1 MGLPLAKALQ
11 YVNRLTP
18 NAKDYRSWAVSD
30 FIVYKKKWV
39 DEHVTLEE
47 QQKTWALYLKWAA
60 LCNANPASW
69 SSSNG
74 TAFTNNLETR
84 KFRYT
89 PGTDKDKAPTLEAS
103 SNATLPATQR
113 EVTLAGVG
121 QCEYFAT
128 QAYQALKAGGAAG
141 TTPRVDK
148 ISTPG
153 HNWVIVNHSSDASS
167 SPHWVAVD
175 YWLLALGFPKTG
187 CICAWDKMTPLR
199 FSEPFKVIETFNPD
213 NQT

>member
-1 MGLPLAKALQ
+1 MPHPDEIFCPYILLLP
-11 YVNRLTP
+11 R
-18 NAKDYRSWAVSD
+18 AVHLS
-30 FIVYKKKWV
+30 K
-39 DEHVTLEE
+39 E
-47 QQKTWALYLKWAA
+47 
-60 LCNANPASW
+60 
-69 SSSNG
+69 
-74 TAFTNNLETR
+74 
-84 KFRYT
+84 
-89 PGTDKDKAPTLEAS
+89 
-103 SNATLPATQR
+103 
-113 EVTLAGVG
+113 
-121 QCEYFAT
+121 EYFAT